1 MHHAL
6 ITDRSPDELCAE
18 LKAQGVNVVGNPDVS
33 VHTYGELSVD
43 DARRISQ
50 FASLKAVGAGKYFII
65 AFDKAG
71 TEAQNA
77 LLKVVEEA
85 PGDSHFFFSTPFP
98 GALLPTL
105 RSRSVVEQRGGAVQS
120 DASVESAKAFLRLGY
135 AERLSHVEKLVTQA
149 QRSGDRTQ
157 VTALVQALVYVA
169 ASRDTLDAVRYLAQN
184 GSSPK
189 LILSHLA
196 VTLPLVAQQ

>member
-6 ITDRSPDELCAE
+6 ITDRSVDEISAQLVAE
-18 LKAQGVNVVGNPDVS
+18 GVAIAGNPDVMVTRYS
-33 VHTYGELSVD
+33 ELSVD

-50 FASLKAVGAGKYFII
+50 FASLKAVGAGKYLVI
-65 AFDKAG
+65 AFDRAG

-77 LLKVVEEA
+77 LLKVVEDA
-85 PGDSHFFFSTPFP
+85 PGNSHFFFSTPFP

-105 RSRSVVEQRGGAVQS
+105 RSRSVVESRHSAQNL
-120 DASVESAKAFLRLGY
+120 ESENMARAFLTLTY
-135 AERLSHVEKLVTQA
+135 AERLTQVEKLVTQA
-149 QRSGDRTQ
+149 QKSGDKS
-157 VTALVQALVYVA
+157 VLKSLVHALVHVA
-169 ASRDTLDAVRYLAQN
+169 PSRDTLDAARYIEQN

-196 VTLPLVAQQ
+196 VTLPLVAKR

>member
-6 ITDRSPDELCAE
+6 ITDRSVEEICAQLVAE
-18 LKAQGVNVVGNPDVS
+18 GVTLAGNPDVT
-33 VHTYGELSVD
+33 VTRYGELGVD

-50 FASLKAVGAGKYFII
+50 FASLKAVGAGKYFVI
-65 AFDKAG
+65 AFDRAG

-77 LLKVVEEA
+77 LLKVVEDA

-105 RSRSVVEQRGGAVQS
+105 RSRSVVEGRS
-120 DASVESAKAFLRLGY
+120 STKNLESENMARAFLTLTY
-135 AERLSHVEKLVTQA
+135 AERLSQVEKLVTQA
-149 QRSGDRTQ
+149 QKSGDKSALKSL
-157 VTALVQALVYVA
+157 VHALVHVA
-169 ASRDTLDAVRYLAQN
+169 PSRDTLDAARYIEQN

-196 VTLPLVAQQ
+196 VTLPLVVER

>member
-6 ITDRSPDELCAE
+6 ITDRSVEELCAQ
-18 LKAQGVNVVGNPDVS
+18 LVADGITLVGNPDVS
-33 VHTYGELSVD
+33 IARYGELSVD

-50 FASLKAVGAGKYFII
+50 FAALKAVGVGKYFVI
-65 AFDKAG
+65 AFERAG

-105 RSRSVVEQRGGAVQS
+105 RSRSVVEQRSSTQS
-120 DASVESAKAFLRLGY
+120 RDSENVARTFLALTY
-135 AERLSHVEKLVTQA
+135 AERLSHIEKAVTQA
-149 QRSGDRTQ
+149 QKSGDKSALK
-157 VTALVQALVYVA
+157 ALVHALVRVA
-169 ASRDTLDAVRYLAQN
+169 PSRDTLDAARYIEQN

-196 VTLPLVAQQ
+196 VTLPLVVER

>member
-6 ITDRSPDELCAE
+6 ITDRSVEELCAQ
-18 LKAQGVNVVGNPDVS
+18 LVAGGVTLVGNPDVS
-33 VHTYGELSVD
+33 ITRYGELNVD

-50 FASLKAVGAGKYFII
+50 FASLKAVGGGKYFVI
-65 AFDKAG
+65 AFDRAG

-85 PGDSHFFFSTPFP
+85 PGDSHFYFSTPLP
-98 GALLPTL
+98 GSLLPTL
-105 RSRSVVEQRGGAVQS
+105 RSRCTVEQRHAHDDVAG
-120 DASVESAKAFLRLGY
+120 ENSARIFLKATY
-135 AERLSHVEKLVTQA
+135 AERLTQVEKLVTLA
-149 QRSGDRTQ
+149 QKSGDKSTLK
-157 VTALVQALVYVA
+157 ALVHALVHVA
-169 ASRDTLDAVRYLAQN
+169 PSRDTLDAARYIEQN

-196 VTLPLVAQQ
+196 VTLPLVVER